1 MKLGEHGG
9 SYGSLFYTYPYKTM
23 EMLFGALVYD
33 KVNIS
38 LCVMQFEIM

>member
-9 SYGSLFYTYPYKTM
+9 SYGAIAYKYRHKSM
-23 EMLFGALVYD
+23 EMLFRPLTYYKG
-33 KVNIS
+33 NIW